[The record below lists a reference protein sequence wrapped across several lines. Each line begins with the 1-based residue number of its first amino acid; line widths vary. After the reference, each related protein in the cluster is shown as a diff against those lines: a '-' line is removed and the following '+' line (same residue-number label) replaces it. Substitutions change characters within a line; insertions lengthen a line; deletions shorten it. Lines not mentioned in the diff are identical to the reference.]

1 MKKLLSFMLIAMSV
15 LMLSSC
21 IIVATNDEPP
31 TYSMTFCNDTK
42 SHIYDWYLKDKD
54 GKNYAKSDDYC
65 EIERGDRSTKKGLKE
80 KDYQIWFCLLA
91 TRETD
96 VYAYTQNYTH
106 LDDDQIFYLSD
117 QSFHARS
124 AAADENAEPEYVLIT
139 ADGTVLELE
148 TVVIKK

>member
-1 MKKLLSFMLIAMSV
+1 M
-15 LMLSSC
+15 
-21 IIVATNDEPP
+21 
-31 TYSMTFCNDTK
+31 
-42 SHIYDWYLKDKD
+42 
-54 GKNYAKSDDYC
+54 
-65 EIERGDRSTKKGLKE
+65 GDRSTKKGLKE

-91 TRETD
+91 TREID